1 MVFSASMVKALEAG
15 KPASDFFTDQLLF
28 VIVGSVVAAVLWRV
42 NYRTWVGPALWVIWA
57 VAVGLI
63 LATAVMGTDN
73 YGAKRWLYI
82 GSVGV
87 QPSEFCKIAFLLVAV
102 RLLLDYRSGMVEFR
116 ASMVRVLIFLIVPI
130 AIMYRTQ
137 SDLGTTVICAVGIIA
152 VMWMG
157 GVPRKVI
164 AAVLAVCVVGGLIA
178 IFGTGYRAGR
188 LVFLDP
194 WNDGKGGYGTGYNII
209 RSYYALSEG
218 GLFGVGLGNSHEKF
232 QYLFASESDFI
243 FAVIGEE
250 LGLVGA
256 MAVVLLCITLGMFIV
271 QKYYLE
277 AKTAATLTGKASR
290 GRMLIA
296 DRSVT
301 IPLTILCSL
310 ATLFVIMMYACVPIG
325 ALFPTWGY
333 KFTPLTFKWF
343 GQVFT
348 RYHGL
353 QAFRDSFVLSL
364 IASPITALLSMI
376 ISYLVVKRKFRS
388 KGFIEA
394 VSMLAM
400 AVPGTVLGVGYI
412 RGFSGGL
419 FHTGFLQG
427 LYGSAAILIIVFV
440 VRSLPTGTRSGIS
453 ALRQIDKSIE
463 ESAYDMGADSFKVF
477 MTVTLPL
484 IKDSFLSG
492 LVTAFVRSI
501 TAISAI
507 ILLVTP
513 QFLLITVQIN
523 EFAEKGSYSI
533 ACAFATILIIITYG
547 AVLLMNLFIKFFG
560 TSRKIKEDSHV

>member
-1 MVFSASMVKALEAG
+1 MARPSRQTAASSGPSSQGPRVLLLLCALALLLVGLVMVFSASMVKALEAG

-57 VAVGLI
+57 VAVVLI

-116 ASMVRVLIFLIVPI
+116 ASMVRALIFLIVPI

-256 MAVVLLCITLGMFIV
+256 MAVVLLFFGVLFAGLSIAERSDDEIGTMVAGGCTVMLVFQAFLNIACVIGVFPT
-271 QKYYLE
+271 
-277 AKTAATLTGKASR
+277 TGK
-290 GRMLIA
+290 
-296 DRSVT
+296 
-301 IPLTILCSL
+301 PLP
-310 ATLFVIMMYACVPIG
+310 F
-325 ALFPTWGY
+325 
-333 KFTPLTFKWF
+333 
-343 GQVFT
+343 
-348 RYHGL
+348 
-353 QAFRDSFVLSL
+353 
-364 IASPITALLSMI
+364 
-376 ISYLVVKRKFRS
+376 ISAGGS
-388 KGFIEA
+388 
-394 VSMLAM
+394 SMLA
-400 AVPGTVLGVGYI
+400 
-412 RGFSGGL
+412 
-419 FHTGFLQG
+419 
-427 LYGSAAILIIVFV
+427 
-440 VRSLPTGTRSGIS
+440 
-453 ALRQIDKSIE
+453 
-463 ESAYDMGADSFKVF
+463 SF
-477 MTVTLPL
+477 
-484 IKDSFLSG
+484 
-492 LVTAFVRSI
+492 
-501 TAISAI
+501 
-507 ILLVTP
+507 ILLG
-513 QFLLITVQIN
+513 LILSVSRPERGPSVYEQRRADLRLVRQ
-523 EFAEKGSYSI
+523 ERPAPS
-533 ACAFATILIIITYG
+533 
-547 AVLLMNLFIKFFG
+547 G
-560 TSRKIKEDSHV
+560 TAPSPRSRSSRR

>member
-1 MVFSASMVKALEAG
+1 MLLCALALLLVGLVMVFSASMVKALEAG

-42 NYRTWVGPALWVIWA
+42 NYRTWVGPALWIIWA
-57 VAVGLI
+57 VAVVLI

-256 MAVVLLCITLGMFIV
+256 MAVVLLFFGVLFAGLSIAERSDDEIGTMVAGGCTVMLVFQAFLNIACVIGVFPT
-271 QKYYLE
+271 
-277 AKTAATLTGKASR
+277 TGK
-290 GRMLIA
+290 
-296 DRSVT
+296 
-301 IPLTILCSL
+301 PLP
-310 ATLFVIMMYACVPIG
+310 F
-325 ALFPTWGY
+325 
-333 KFTPLTFKWF
+333 
-343 GQVFT
+343 
-348 RYHGL
+348 
-353 QAFRDSFVLSL
+353 
-364 IASPITALLSMI
+364 
-376 ISYLVVKRKFRS
+376 ISAGGS
-388 KGFIEA
+388 
-394 VSMLAM
+394 SMLA
-400 AVPGTVLGVGYI
+400 
-412 RGFSGGL
+412 
-419 FHTGFLQG
+419 
-427 LYGSAAILIIVFV
+427 
-440 VRSLPTGTRSGIS
+440 
-453 ALRQIDKSIE
+453 
-463 ESAYDMGADSFKVF
+463 SF
-477 MTVTLPL
+477 
-484 IKDSFLSG
+484 
-492 LVTAFVRSI
+492 
-501 TAISAI
+501 
-507 ILLVTP
+507 ILLG
-513 QFLLITVQIN
+513 LILSVSRPERGPSVYEQRRADLRLVRQERPEEGRPRPSRGAGRPDRPGRTGRSDRPS
-523 EFAEKGSYSI
+523 GSRSSDRSRRP
-533 ACAFATILIIITYG
+533 APS
-547 AVLLMNLFIKFFG
+547 G
-560 TSRKIKEDSHV
+560 TAPSPRSRSSRR

>member
-1 MVFSASMVKALEAG
+1 MARPSRQTAAPSGPSSQGPRVLLLLCALALVLVGLVMVFSASMVKALEAG
-15 KPASDFFTDQLLF
+15 KPASDFFTDQIVF
-28 VIVGSVVAAVLWRV
+28 VVVGAVMAAVLWRV
-42 NYRTWVGPALWVIWA
+42 NYRTWVGPALWIIWG
-57 VAVGLI
+57 VAVVLI

-194 WNDGKGGYGTGYNII
+194 WNDGEGGYGTGYNII

-256 MAVVLLCITLGMFIV
+256 MAVVLLFFGVLFAGLSIAERSDDEIGTMVAGGCTVMLVFQAFLNIACVIGVFPT
-271 QKYYLE
+271 
-277 AKTAATLTGKASR
+277 TGK
-290 GRMLIA
+290 
-296 DRSVT
+296 
-301 IPLTILCSL
+301 PLP
-310 ATLFVIMMYACVPIG
+310 F
-325 ALFPTWGY
+325 
-333 KFTPLTFKWF
+333 
-343 GQVFT
+343 
-348 RYHGL
+348 
-353 QAFRDSFVLSL
+353 
-364 IASPITALLSMI
+364 
-376 ISYLVVKRKFRS
+376 ISAGGS
-388 KGFIEA
+388 
-394 VSMLAM
+394 SMLASFILLGLILSVSRPERGPSVYEQRR
-400 AVPGTVLGVGYI
+400 ADLRLVKQERAEGGRPRPSRGADRPDRPNRAGRPDRPSGTLSSDRSRRSAPSGTV
-412 RGFSGGL
+412 S
-419 FHTGFLQG
+419 
-427 LYGSAAILIIVFV
+427 SS
-440 VRSLPTGTRSGIS
+440 RSRS
-453 ALRQIDKSIE
+453 
-463 ESAYDMGADSFKVF
+463 
-477 MTVTLPL
+477 
-484 IKDSFLSG
+484 
-492 LVTAFVRSI
+492 
-501 TAISAI
+501 
-507 ILLVTP
+507 
-513 QFLLITVQIN
+513 
-523 EFAEKGSYSI
+523 
-533 ACAFATILIIITYG
+533 
-547 AVLLMNLFIKFFG
+547 
-560 TSRKIKEDSHV
+560 SRR

>member
-1 MVFSASMVKALEAG
+1 MARPSQQTAAPSGPSSQGPRVLLLLCALALVLVGLVMVFSASMVKALEAG
-15 KPASDFFTDQLLF
+15 KPASDFFTDQIVF
-28 VIVGSVVAAVLWRV
+28 VVVGAVMAAVLWRV
-42 NYRTWVGPALWVIWA
+42 NYRTWVGPALWIIWG
-57 VAVGLI
+57 VAVVLI

-164 AAVLAVCVVGGLIA
+164 AAVLAVCVIGGLIA

-256 MAVVLLCITLGMFIV
+256 MAVVLLFFGVLFAGLSIAERADDEIGTMVAGGCTVMLVFQAFLNIACVIGVFPT
-271 QKYYLE
+271 
-277 AKTAATLTGKASR
+277 TGK
-290 GRMLIA
+290 
-296 DRSVT
+296 
-301 IPLTILCSL
+301 PLP
-310 ATLFVIMMYACVPIG
+310 F
-325 ALFPTWGY
+325 
-333 KFTPLTFKWF
+333 
-343 GQVFT
+343 
-348 RYHGL
+348 
-353 QAFRDSFVLSL
+353 
-364 IASPITALLSMI
+364 
-376 ISYLVVKRKFRS
+376 ISAGGS
-388 KGFIEA
+388 
-394 VSMLAM
+394 SMLASFIL
-400 AVPGTVLGVGYI
+400 LGLILSVSRPE
-412 RGFSGGL
+412 RGPSVYEQRRADLRLVKQERAEGGRPRP
-419 FHTGFLQG
+419 
-427 LYGSAAILIIVFV
+427 S
-440 VRSLPTGTRSGIS
+440 RSVDRPDRPNRAGRPDRPSGTRSSDRGRRS
-453 ALRQIDKSIE
+453 APS
-463 ESAYDMGADSFKVF
+463 G
-477 MTVTLPL
+477 TV
-484 IKDSFLSG
+484 SSS
-492 LVTAFVRSI
+492 RSR
-501 TAISAI
+501 S
-507 ILLVTP
+507 
-513 QFLLITVQIN
+513 
-523 EFAEKGSYSI
+523 
-533 ACAFATILIIITYG
+533 
-547 AVLLMNLFIKFFG
+547 
-560 TSRKIKEDSHV
+560 SRR

>member
-1 MVFSASMVKALEAG
+1 MARPSRQTAASSGPSSQGPRVLLLLCALALVLVGLVMVFSASMVKALEAG
-15 KPASDFFTDQLLF
+15 KPARAFFTDQLLF

-42 NYRTWVGPALWVIWA
+42 NYRTWVGPALWIIWA
-57 VAVGLI
+57 VAVVLI

-178 IFGTGYRAGR
+178 IFGTGSRAGR

-256 MAVVLLCITLGMFIV
+256 MAVVLLFFGVLFAGLSIAERSDDEIGTMVAGGCTVMLVFQAFLNIACVIGVFPT
-271 QKYYLE
+271 
-277 AKTAATLTGKASR
+277 TGK
-290 GRMLIA
+290 
-296 DRSVT
+296 
-301 IPLTILCSL
+301 PLP
-310 ATLFVIMMYACVPIG
+310 F
-325 ALFPTWGY
+325 
-333 KFTPLTFKWF
+333 
-343 GQVFT
+343 
-348 RYHGL
+348 
-353 QAFRDSFVLSL
+353 
-364 IASPITALLSMI
+364 
-376 ISYLVVKRKFRS
+376 ISAGGS
-388 KGFIEA
+388 
-394 VSMLAM
+394 SMLA
-400 AVPGTVLGVGYI
+400 
-412 RGFSGGL
+412 
-419 FHTGFLQG
+419 
-427 LYGSAAILIIVFV
+427 
-440 VRSLPTGTRSGIS
+440 
-453 ALRQIDKSIE
+453 
-463 ESAYDMGADSFKVF
+463 SF
-477 MTVTLPL
+477 
-484 IKDSFLSG
+484 
-492 LVTAFVRSI
+492 
-501 TAISAI
+501 
-507 ILLVTP
+507 ILLG
-513 QFLLITVQIN
+513 LILSVSRPERGPSVYEQRRADLRLVRQERPEEGRPRPSRGAGRPDRPGRTGRSDHPS
-523 EFAEKGSYSI
+523 GSRSSDRSRRP
-533 ACAFATILIIITYG
+533 APS
-547 AVLLMNLFIKFFG
+547 G
-560 TSRKIKEDSHV
+560 TAPSPRSRSSRR

>member
-1 MVFSASMVKALEAG
+1 MARPSRQTAAPSGPSSQGPRVLLLLCALALVLVGLVMVFSASMVKALEAG
-15 KPASDFFTDQLLF
+15 KPASDFFTDQIVF
-28 VIVGSVVAAVLWRV
+28 VVVGVVMAAVLWRV
-42 NYRTWVGPALWVIWA
+42 NYRTWVGPALWIIWG
-57 VAVGLI
+57 VAVVLI

-194 WNDGKGGYGTGYNII
+194 WNDGEGGYGTGYNII

-256 MAVVLLCITLGMFIV
+256 MAVVLLFFGVLFAGLSIAERSDDEIGTMVAGGCTVMLVFQAFLNIACVIGVFPT
-271 QKYYLE
+271 
-277 AKTAATLTGKASR
+277 TGK
-290 GRMLIA
+290 
-296 DRSVT
+296 
-301 IPLTILCSL
+301 PLP
-310 ATLFVIMMYACVPIG
+310 F
-325 ALFPTWGY
+325 
-333 KFTPLTFKWF
+333 
-343 GQVFT
+343 
-348 RYHGL
+348 
-353 QAFRDSFVLSL
+353 
-364 IASPITALLSMI
+364 
-376 ISYLVVKRKFRS
+376 ISAGGS
-388 KGFIEA
+388 
-394 VSMLAM
+394 SMLASFIL
-400 AVPGTVLGVGYI
+400 LGLILSVSRPE
-412 RGFSGGL
+412 RGPSVYEQRRADLRLVKQERAEGGRPRPSR
-419 FHTGFLQG
+419 GADRPDRPNRAG
-427 LYGSAAILIIVFV
+427 RPDRPS
-440 VRSLPTGTRSGIS
+440 GTRSSDRGRRS
-453 ALRQIDKSIE
+453 APSGT
-463 ESAYDMGADSFKVF
+463 A
-477 MTVTLPL
+477 
-484 IKDSFLSG
+484 LSS
-492 LVTAFVRSI
+492 RSR
-501 TAISAI
+501 S
-507 ILLVTP
+507 
-513 QFLLITVQIN
+513 
-523 EFAEKGSYSI
+523 
-533 ACAFATILIIITYG
+533 
-547 AVLLMNLFIKFFG
+547 
-560 TSRKIKEDSHV
+560 SRR

>member
-1 MVFSASMVKALEAG
+1 MLLCALALVLVGLVMVFSASMVKALEAG

-42 NYRTWVGPALWVIWA
+42 NYRTWVGPALWIIWA
-57 VAVGLI
+57 VAVVLI

-256 MAVVLLCITLGMFIV
+256 MAVVLLFFGVLFAGLSIAERSDDEIGTMVAGGCTVMLVFQAFLNIACVIGVFPT
-271 QKYYLE
+271 
-277 AKTAATLTGKASR
+277 TGK
-290 GRMLIA
+290 
-296 DRSVT
+296 
-301 IPLTILCSL
+301 PLP
-310 ATLFVIMMYACVPIG
+310 F
-325 ALFPTWGY
+325 
-333 KFTPLTFKWF
+333 
-343 GQVFT
+343 
-348 RYHGL
+348 
-353 QAFRDSFVLSL
+353 
-364 IASPITALLSMI
+364 
-376 ISYLVVKRKFRS
+376 ISAGGS
-388 KGFIEA
+388 
-394 VSMLAM
+394 SMLA
-400 AVPGTVLGVGYI
+400 
-412 RGFSGGL
+412 
-419 FHTGFLQG
+419 
-427 LYGSAAILIIVFV
+427 
-440 VRSLPTGTRSGIS
+440 
-453 ALRQIDKSIE
+453 
-463 ESAYDMGADSFKVF
+463 SF
-477 MTVTLPL
+477 
-484 IKDSFLSG
+484 
-492 LVTAFVRSI
+492 
-501 TAISAI
+501 
-507 ILLVTP
+507 ILLG
-513 QFLLITVQIN
+513 LILSVSRPERGPSVYEQRRADLRLVRQERPEEGRPRPSRGAGRPDRPGRTGRPDHPS
-523 EFAEKGSYSI
+523 GSRSSDRGRRP
-533 ACAFATILIIITYG
+533 APS
-547 AVLLMNLFIKFFG
+547 G
-560 TSRKIKEDSHV
+560 TAPSPRSRSFRR